1 MTPLGLNRGLT
12 GLMAALLLGGCV
24 SSGGSSPSTGRANLS
39 CLSGPTATAIAIE
52 NGSRDSGDRLRPCA

>member
-1 MTPLGLNRGLT
+1 
-12 GLMAALLLGGCV
+12 MAALLLGGCV